1 VEFGL
6 LPEFST
12 PVQKPVE
19 NTAVRAFGTQ
29 LGLYLLHF
37 CEAKVWKRR
46 FDAILGA
53 ARPEAGEFAGR
64 R

>member
-19 NTAVRAFGTQ
+19 IAGVLSFGTKMVRD
-29 LGLYLLHF
+29 LLHF
-37 CEAKVWKRR
+37 REAKVQKRR
-46 FDAILGA
+46 FEATLGVA
-53 ARPEAGEFAGR
+53 VLKAGGFAGR
-64 R
+64 S

>member
-6 LPEFST
+6 IPEFST

-19 NTAVRAFGTQ
+19 NAAVRSFGTQ
-29 LGLYLLHF
+29 LGRDLLHF
-37 CEAKVWKRR
+37 REAKVQKRR
-46 FDAILGA
+46 FEAILGA
-53 ARPEAGEFAGR
+53 AILAAGGFAGR